1 MTTVTIYTTPTC
13 PWCVKTKEFLK
24 KRKVSFREMDVT
36 EDEKARDELVEK
48 SGQMGVPVIDIDG
61 TIIVGYNLEEI
72 EKALPPVKSSTQK
85 ATPKA
90 KRKAKTK
97 KK

>member
-13 PWCVKTKEFLK
+13 PWCIKTKEFLK
-24 KRKVSFREMDVT
+24 KKKVSYREINVA

-61 TIIVGYNLEEI
+61 TIIVGYDPEEI
-72 EKALPPVKSSTQK
+72 EKALPAAKSPARK
-85 ATPKA
+85 ATPK
-90 KRKAKTK
+90 
-97 KK
+97 